1 MKRRTLSLQT
11 LILMISLFSYPLVQ
25 VKAVNPVVHA
35 ILFYSPTCPHCEKV
49 ITQDIPPLIDK
60 YGDSLMIIGI
70 NTSVTKGQNLFL
82 AAINKF
88 QIPPERRGVPFLVV
102 GDTVLVGEL
111 EIPKQLPGIIE
122 NGIET
127 GGIDWPD
134 IPGLREILSQ
144 DPSLSNEVSDTSET
158 IAVDE
163 TLVEKYL
170 RDPLGNSIAVVVLIG
185 MLLSLI
191 LIGYIFWRSNRRLTP
206 NWPEWSLPILAIL
219 GLFIAVYMSYVEL
232 SQSDAICGPVGDC
245 NAVQQS
251 SYARLFGVLP
261 IGILGIIGYF
271 LIFVFWLARQYGPKE
286 WKRITNL
293 GIWYMA
299 LFGIL
304 FSIYL
309 TTLEPFFI
317 GATCIWCLSSAIV
330 ITLILWI
337 STDKAL
343 PIKQQSRIR
352 NR

>member
-1 MKRRTLSLQT
+1 MKRWTLSFLT
-11 LILMISLFSYPLVQ
+11 LILTITLLTYPLV
-25 VKAVNPVVHA
+25 KVNANSPVVHA

-49 ITQDIPPLIDK
+49 ITQDLPPLIDK
-60 YGDSLMIIGI
+60 YGDNLMIIGI
-70 NTSVTKGQNLFL
+70 NTAVMEGQNLFL

-111 EIPKQLPGIIE
+111 EIPELLPGIIE
-122 NGIET
+122 KGIDA

-134 IPGLREILSQ
+134 IPGLRKIISQ
-144 DPSLSNEVSDTSET
+144 DPSLSNEVSETSET
-158 IAVDE
+158 IAADE
-163 TLVEKYL
+163 TLVDKYL
-170 RDPLGNSIAVVVLIG
+170 RDPLGNSIALVVLIG
-185 MLLSLI
+185 MLFSLV

-206 NWPEWSLPILAIL
+206 NWPEWSLPVLALL
-219 GLFIAVYMSYVEL
+219 GLFIAFYMSFVEI
-232 SQSDAICGPVGDC
+232 SQSEAICGPVGDC

-251 SYARLFGVLP
+251 TYARLFGVLP
-261 IGILGIIGYF
+261 IGILGIIGYL
-271 LIFVFWLARQYGPKE
+271 LIFIFWLARQYGPKE

-317 GATCIWCLSSAIV
+317 GATCSWCLSSAVV
-330 ITLILWI
+330 ITLILWV

-343 PIKQQSRIR
+343 LIKQQSRIR
-352 NR
+352 TR